1 MISGTESNFMTN
13 ELAKNIIKEYVF
25 SDYNISSI
33 YKFLNKEALDELEKK
48 LYSEALLT
56 EAMRKAT
63 IALTSTPN

>member
-1 MISGTESNFMTN
+1 MTN